1 MRAINSDVFY
11 YKIPL
16 WKDTPHFHTAV
27 SYVGAHCME
36 IAEQCCIW
44 NVILLETSTFCIPI
58 SHSSLCWKLHNC
70 FSCIWPM
77 NPIKVEIDALILIAF
92 IGSDQHQLAFL
103 WSVVLQT
110 NILRSFLLFSVSFK
124 WWKMSV
130 HDEQQLQK
138 VAWPTNLSWHMQ
150 LLFTLM
156 VSYMPRQT

>member
-1 MRAINSDVFY
+1 MKRHPTFPHGSITCRCTLHGDCWAMLYLERDSLGNINFLYPYFS
-11 YKIPL
+11 
-16 WKDTPHFHTAV
+16 
-27 SYVGAHCME
+27 
-36 IAEQCCIW
+36 
-44 NVILLETSTFCIPI
+44 
-58 SHSSLCWKLHNC
+58 SSLCWKLHNC